1 MSLIRRQDPHMFRG
15 ERKRENKH
23 GLGVMDLTL
32 MSIGAVIGTGV
43 LVLPGVVAATTAGPA
58 EIISFIIAGIASIF
72 VVLCYAE
79 FGSSIHS
86 AGGSYTYIYVAL
98 GEIFAYV
105 SGLSVVFGYILS
117 LGLAASGWSAYFQ
130 GLLANFNIH
139 LPSYLSLSIGNGG
152 FINLPAVLVT
162 LFIVYVL
169 SLGTQESKR
178 FNNIVVL
185 IKIAVVIIF
194 ICVGFFYVDTNNW
207 AVFMPFGFTGVF
219 SGASTLFLAYT
230 GFDITVS
237 AAEESKN
244 PQKTLPIALISSIVI
259 CAVIY
264 VIVSLIVTGMIPFG
278 ELDKSDALAYAL
290 EFVGQHLAA
299 AILSIGAVIGLL
311 SIIFAN
317 CFGTSR
323 ILSALSKDRLIPR
336 VLEKKNSKNVPI
348 VSLWVVGGIGA
359 ILGGFAN
366 LNQLADLSTMS
377 LLLYLYFTLYIHV
390 KKLEL
395 MLKNKKS

>member
-1 MSLIRRQDPHMFRG
+1 
-15 ERKRENKH
+15 
-23 GLGVMDLTL
+23 
-32 MSIGAVIGTGV
+32 
-43 LVLPGVVAATTAGPA
+43 
-58 EIISFIIAGIASIF
+58 
-72 VVLCYAE
+72 
-79 FGSSIHS
+79 
-86 AGGSYTYIYVAL
+86 
-98 GEIFAYV
+98 
-105 SGLSVVFGYILS
+105 
-117 LGLAASGWSAYFQ
+117 
-130 GLLANFNIH
+130 
-139 LPSYLSLSIGNGG
+139 
-152 FINLPAVLVT
+152 
-162 LFIVYVL
+162 
-169 SLGTQESKR
+169 
-178 FNNIVVL
+178 
-185 IKIAVVIIF
+185 
-194 ICVGFFYVDTNNW
+194 
-207 AVFMPFGFTGVF
+207 MPFGFTGVF

-299 AILSIGAVIGLL
+299 GILSIGAVIGLL

-377 LLLYLYFTLYIHV
+377 LLLVYLLVSVSVIVFRKTNPEFKRGFKTPFVPIVPILSILCCGFLIVSLSLTVWIEFGIFLAVILIFYFAYSR
-390 KKLEL
+390 KKVGAYAKKQEK
-395 MLKNKKS
+395 LKISKNPQIVEEFN